1 MKLQNLRSID
11 ISTLT
16 AGGLADHVTRMNQ
29 LDQTA
34 NNNNNSILSNTVL
47 SNYLQRQAIKHG
59 HFYQAGI
66 SQNNALG
73 NASAIANDNSKGY
86 HGKKKKKKKKKKL
99 INRKDI
105 IEFKAGN
112 SDQL

>member
-1 MKLQNLRSID
+1 MPTLGPSNAGLSHKLKGMIRQNHMKLQNLRSID

-16 AGGLADHVTRMNQ
+16 AGGGLADHVTRMNQ

-59 HFYQAGI
+59 NFYQAGI
-66 SQNNALG
+66 SQHNAVG
-73 NASAIANDNSKGY
+73 NTSAAIAND
-86 HGKKKKKKKKKKL
+86 
-99 INRKDI
+99 
-105 IEFKAGN
+105 
-112 SDQL
+112 